1 MLGTSEFGPQG
12 EPPEAMQALG
22 EGYSVVKL
30 RGLPWNV
37 TVDDITTF
45 LAPIAVPQ
53 GGVHLMN
60 GANGRPSGLAYV
72 ELSSEAD
79 QKEAMLKDKQSI
91 GGRYI
96 DIFSCSQNE
105 LQARLAGGLERGSW
119 FKMASTLSD
128 DTAPSASLDC
138 LKARAAP
145 THPGAQPEPL
155 GSLPWPQELA
165 SGRPKVEDVP
175 LSTTRRQ
182 APRRQA
188 RAGRAAARRARA
200 EQPRR
205 AGRAA
210 GRRMLRDRRRGR
222 RAGGLRGERDAR

>member
-1 MLGTSEFGPQG
+1 MP
-12 EPPEAMQALG
+12 A
-22 EGYSVVKL
+22 
-30 RGLPWNV
+30 
-37 TVDDITTF
+37 TVAQVQDVGTF
-45 LAPIAVPQ
+45 LNGITVPT

-60 GANGRPSGLAYV
+60 SVNGRPSGLAYV

-128 DTAPSASLDC
+128 DTAPSASLDH
-138 LKARAAP
+138 LEAQAAP
-145 THPGAQPEPL
+145 TQPRAQPEPL

-165 SGRPKVEDVP
+165 SGRLK
-175 LSTTRRQ
+175 S
-182 APRRQA
+182 
-188 RAGRAAARRARA
+188 
-200 EQPRR
+200 
-205 AGRAA
+205 
-210 GRRMLRDRRRGR
+210 
-222 RAGGLRGERDAR
+222 